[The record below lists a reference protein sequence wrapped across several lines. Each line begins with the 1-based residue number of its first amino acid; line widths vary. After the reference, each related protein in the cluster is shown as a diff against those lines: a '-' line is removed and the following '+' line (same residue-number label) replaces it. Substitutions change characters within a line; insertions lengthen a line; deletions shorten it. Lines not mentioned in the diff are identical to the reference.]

1 MERGGFEPPKAFAGR
16 FTVCSLW
23 PLGHLSS
30 SVPLPRSRADG
41 RSRTGDLLITSQ
53 PLYRLSYIGAPPA
66 LGFIESTN
74 RCERI
79 LLDRRARHPIDRGV
93 ETPLPPLTKRRHVTS
108 SMEAVKEKD
117 RPPASLAAPHT
128 TRHRP
133 HAE

>member
-1 MERGGFEPPKAFAGR
+1 MERGGFDPPKAFAGR

-30 SVPLPRSRADG
+30 SVLLPRSPADG

-74 RCERI
+74 RDEDPPRSMTGAAP
-79 LLDRRARHPIDRGV
+79 DRSW
-93 ETPLPPLTKRRHVTS
+93 RRDTITAVD
-108 SMEAVKEKD
+108 EAPTRNIEYGGCQGKG
-117 RPPASLAAPHT
+117 PPARVLS
-128 TRHRP
+128 RP
-133 HAE
+133 